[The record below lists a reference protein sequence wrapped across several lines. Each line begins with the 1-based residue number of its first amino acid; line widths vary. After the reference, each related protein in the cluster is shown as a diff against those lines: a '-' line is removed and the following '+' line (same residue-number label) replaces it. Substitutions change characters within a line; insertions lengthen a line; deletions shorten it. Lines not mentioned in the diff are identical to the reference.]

1 MGRERQKFKNR
12 SSVSKAKLKTKSKKQ
27 ILNNPIIAANW
38 NQNESIAQ
46 NYCRLGLARKL
57 NHAAGGTETL
67 GSNVDEETRRAKVR
81 DDSLVIKSKQPTKI
95 EIGEARIERDP
106 STGAIISFDDGRK
119 LNPLNDKLNDIEDDD
134 EGVWEGFVNDHGV
147 MDGAA
152 PSVPGAADT
161 DVVRQLEARAAQAA
175 EKKPRKQ
182 SDREQDWVGRLVE
195 KYGDD
200 YGKMARDMKL
210 NPMQQSSGDIKRR
223 VKKWKATQAADEA

>member
-46 NYCRLGLARKL
+46 NYRRLGLARKL
-57 NHAAGGTETL
+57 NHSAGGTEAL
-67 GSNVDEETRRAKVR
+67 GSNVDEETRRARVR
-81 DDSLVIKSKQPTKI
+81 DDSLVIKSKQPTQI
-95 EIGEARIERDP
+95 EIGEAKIQRDP
-106 STGAIISFDDGRK
+106 TTGAIISFEDNRK
-119 LNPLNDKLNDIEDDD
+119 ANPLNDKLNDIEDED
-134 EGVWEGFVNDHGV
+134 EAVWEGFVNDHGV
-147 MDGAA
+147 VDGAA

-161 DVVRQLEARAAQAA
+161 DVVKQLEARAAMGS

-182 SDREQDWVGRLVE
+182 SEREQDWIGRLVE

-200 YGKMARDMKL
+200 YGKMSRDMKL

-223 VKKWKATQAADEA
+223 VKKWKATHAAEEA